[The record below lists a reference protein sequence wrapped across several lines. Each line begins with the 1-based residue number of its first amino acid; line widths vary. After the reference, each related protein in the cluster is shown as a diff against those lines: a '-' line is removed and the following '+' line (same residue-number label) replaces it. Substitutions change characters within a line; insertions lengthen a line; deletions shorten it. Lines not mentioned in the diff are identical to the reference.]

1 MTVRTIIRLQDF
13 ESLRTFWEEHQ
24 NHPNNDFEH
33 FQLVCRLR
41 QDLVT
46 PYIAIAENDGT
57 TALLVARLEK
67 GRFSPAIGYFK
78 PLKVPVNTLT
88 VVYQGLLGDAN
99 EENCRQLISHLQS
112 FLKSGQAD
120 MATLHLV
127 HENSPLLKAFK
138 DNCLRQSDGEPAKW
152 IAHWTMMLPENPGG
166 LLKNMRSKHRSWIVG
181 RQKKLGL
188 AYPDKVVWRWMSRF
202 DDIPDITS
210 RIEVV
215 AARTYQRGL
224 GAGFV
229 DDDEVRQRYRLLA
242 DRGRLRIMLL
252 EIEGNVKAFWIGT
265 VYKGVFHS
273 AATGYDP
280 DFRVYELGT
289 LMFVNMID
297 ELVKEGVTK
306 LDFGLGDA
314 FYKERFGDESW
325 QETILLLFAPG
336 VKGIFIRSSQYCFN
350 AVDNSLRR
358 LLQKTGIL
366 NRVKTT
372 LRRLARKG

>member
-1 MTVRTIIRLQDF
+1 
-13 ESLRTFWEEHQ
+13 
-24 NHPNNDFEH
+24 
-33 FQLVCRLR
+33 
-41 QDLVT
+41 
-46 PYIAIAENDGT
+46 
-57 TALLVARLEK
+57 
-67 GRFSPAIGYFK
+67 
-78 PLKVPVNTLT
+78 
-88 VVYQGLLGDAN
+88 
-99 EENCRQLISHLQS
+99 
-112 FLKSGQAD
+112 
-120 MATLHLV
+120 
-127 HENSPLLKAFK
+127 
-138 DNCLRQSDGEPAKW
+138 
-152 IAHWTMMLPENPGG
+152 
-166 LLKNMRSKHRSWIVG
+166 
-181 RQKKLGL
+181 
-188 AYPDKVVWRWMSRF
+188 MSRF

-325 QETILLLFAPG
+325 QETTLLLFAPG
-336 VKGIFIRSSQYCFN
+336 VKGIFLRSSQYCFN